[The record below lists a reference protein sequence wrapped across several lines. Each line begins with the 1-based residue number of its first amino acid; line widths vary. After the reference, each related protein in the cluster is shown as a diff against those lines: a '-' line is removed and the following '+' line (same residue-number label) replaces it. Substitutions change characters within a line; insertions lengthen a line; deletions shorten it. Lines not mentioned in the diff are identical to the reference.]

1 MKKSIVAV
9 LALSILLTG
18 CKSEAVKNTEKL
30 IDSIGTVSIESESL
44 INEAQ
49 ESYDYL
55 TERQKEQVNN
65 YQILVNAQKEL
76 DGFKY
81 IDLAERIY
89 NKIQESEFNFETKI
103 EFFSELITKS
113 YIFNAENIRAIASST
128 DSDSIQIRNEA
139 EKLYNEFENMNVEN
153 EELKKAVEEYYVAYE
168 QLCDFLLDYNFTQ
181 ANFKILADSCQET
194 YQLKKDSLNSVIN
207 SD

>member
-65 YQILVNAQKEL
+65 YQILVSAKKEL

-89 NKIQESEFNFETKI
+89 NKIQESEFDFETKI

-153 EELKKAVEEYYVAYE
+153 EELRIAVEEYYVAYE

-194 YQLKKDSLNSVIN
+194 YQLKKDSLNSIIN